1 MRISKCK
8 CVCSFGIIGM
18 ILCTAL
24 IGFSTIG
31 IAAAAV
37 SRNIDLNGMDM
48 VYGDSHNVIGEMM
61 KFFDGTAGM
70 TVLLASFGSM
80 IVGMWYRRKT
90 KLIPVAAIGA
100 VFMFAGMYHTY
111 SLGLQIFGV
120 TIMAFTYLPMYSFRV
135 SKTLRL

>member
-1 MRISKCK
+1 M
-8 CVCSFGIIGM
+8 
-18 ILCTAL
+18 
-24 IGFSTIG
+24 G

-37 SRNIDLNGMDM
+37 SRNIDLNGMNMMYD
-48 VYGDSHNVIGEMM
+48 DSHNFIGEMM
-61 KFFDGTAGM
+61 KFFDGTVGM
-70 TVLLASFGSM
+70 VVLLASFASM
-80 IVGMWYRRKT
+80 IVGMWYMRKT
-90 KLIPVAAIGA
+90 KLIPIAAIGA